1 MYSMDSLEYA
11 IRELYRSGIG
21 ENSGL
26 SADEVEE
33 LLDGIDF
40 HALLQAVRHHA
51 ETVFAFAT
59 QGNQPKSF
67 NYRGAELLSTEDDE
81 MIQAEKP
88 HQIFCIHGRNIPIY
102 DPKLSCALSHL
113 MPADREIVLLYFF
126 RELTDEKIAP
136 LVHMSRPTVSR
147 RRKAATRRLRELMED
162 TS

>member
-1 MYSMDSLEYA
+1 MKRFERFNEMIFESYCMKSVLNA
-11 IRELYRSGIG
+11 IKKERNRKDARG
-21 ENSGL
+21 
-26 SADEVEE
+26 EVEQS
-33 LLDGIDF
+33 LSTLTD
-40 HALLQAVRHHA
+40 AMLYA
-51 ETVFAFAT
+51 
-59 QGNQPKSF
+59 
-67 NYRGAELLSTEDDE
+67 LSTEDDE

-88 HQIFCIHGRNIPIY
+88 HQLFCIHGRNIPIY

-126 RELTDEKIAP
+126 RELTDEKIAS

>member
-1 MYSMDSLEYA
+1 MKRFERFNEMIFESYCMKSVLNA
-11 IRELYRSGIG
+11 IKKERNRKDARG
-21 ENSGL
+21 
-26 SADEVEE
+26 EVEQS
-33 LLDGIDF
+33 LSTLTD
-40 HALLQAVRHHA
+40 AMLYA
-51 ETVFAFAT
+51 
-59 QGNQPKSF
+59 
-67 NYRGAELLSTEDDE
+67 LSTEDDE
-81 MIQAEKP
+81 MIQSEKP
-88 HQIFCIHGRNIPIY
+88 YQIFCVYGGNVPIY

>member
-1 MYSMDSLEYA
+1 MKRFERFNEMIFESYCMKSVLNA
-11 IRELYRSGIG
+11 IKKERNRKDVRG
-21 ENSGL
+21 
-26 SADEVEE
+26 EVEQS
-33 LLDGIDF
+33 LSTLTDAILY
-40 HALLQAVRHHA
+40 A
-51 ETVFAFAT
+51 
-59 QGNQPKSF
+59 
-67 NYRGAELLSTEDDE
+67 LSTEDDE

>member
-1 MYSMDSLEYA
+1 MKRFERFNEIIFESYCMKSVLNA
-11 IRELYRSGIG
+11 IKKERNRKDARG
-21 ENSGL
+21 
-26 SADEVEE
+26 EVEQS
-33 LLDGIDF
+33 LSTLTD
-40 HALLQAVRHHA
+40 AMLYA
-51 ETVFAFAT
+51 
-59 QGNQPKSF
+59 
-67 NYRGAELLSTEDDE
+67 LSTEDDE

-126 RELTDEKIAP
+126 RELTDEKIAS

>member
-1 MYSMDSLEYA
+1 MKRFERFNEMIFESYCMKSVLNA
-11 IRELYRSGIG
+11 IKKERNRKDARG
-21 ENSGL
+21 
-26 SADEVEE
+26 EVEQS
-33 LLDGIDF
+33 LSTLTD
-40 HALLQAVRHHA
+40 AMLYA
-51 ETVFAFAT
+51 
-59 QGNQPKSF
+59 
-67 NYRGAELLSTEDDE
+67 LSTEDDE

-126 RELTDEKIAP
+126 REPTDEKIAP

>member
-1 MYSMDSLEYA
+1 MKRFERFNEMIFESYCMKSVLNA
-11 IRELYRSGIG
+11 IKKERNREDARG
-21 ENSGL
+21 
-26 SADEVEE
+26 EVEQS
-33 LLDGIDF
+33 LSTLTDAILY
-40 HALLQAVRHHA
+40 A
-51 ETVFAFAT
+51 
-59 QGNQPKSF
+59 
-67 NYRGAELLSTEDDE
+67 LSTEDDE
-81 MIQAEKP
+81 VIQAEKP
-88 HQIFCIHGRNIPIY
+88 HQIFCVHGGNIPIY

>member
-1 MYSMDSLEYA
+1 MKRFERFNEMIFESYCMKSVLNA
-11 IRELYRSGIG
+11 IKKEQNRKDARG
-21 ENSGL
+21 
-26 SADEVEE
+26 EVEQS
-33 LLDGIDF
+33 LSTLTD
-40 HALLQAVRHHA
+40 AMLYA
-51 ETVFAFAT
+51 
-59 QGNQPKSF
+59 
-67 NYRGAELLSTEDDE
+67 LSTEDDE

>member
-1 MYSMDSLEYA
+1 MKRFERFNEMIFESYCMKSVLNA
-11 IRELYRSGIG
+11 IKKERNRKDAQG
-21 ENSGL
+21 
-26 SADEVEE
+26 EVEQS
-33 LLDGIDF
+33 LSTLTD
-40 HALLQAVRHHA
+40 AMLYA
-51 ETVFAFAT
+51 
-59 QGNQPKSF
+59 
-67 NYRGAELLSTEDDE
+67 LSTEDDE

>member
-1 MYSMDSLEYA
+1 MKRFERFNEMIFESYCMKSVLNA
-11 IRELYRSGIG
+11 IKKERNRKDARG
-21 ENSGL
+21 
-26 SADEVEE
+26 EVEQS
-33 LLDGIDF
+33 LSTLTD
-40 HALLQAVRHHA
+40 AMLYA
-51 ETVFAFAT
+51 
-59 QGNQPKSF
+59 
-67 NYRGAELLSTEDDE
+67 LSTEDDE
-81 MIQAEKP
+81 MIQAVKP

>member
-1 MYSMDSLEYA
+1 MKRFERFNEMIFESYCMKSVLNA
-11 IRELYRSGIG
+11 IKKERNRKDARG
-21 ENSGL
+21 
-26 SADEVEE
+26 EVEQS
-33 LLDGIDF
+33 LSTLTD
-40 HALLQAVRHHA
+40 AMLYA
-51 ETVFAFAT
+51 
-59 QGNQPKSF
+59 
-67 NYRGAELLSTEDDE
+67 LSTEDDE
-81 MIQAEKP
+81 IIQAEKP

-126 RELTDEKIAP
+126 RELTDEKIAS

>member
-1 MYSMDSLEYA
+1 MKRFERFNEMIFESYCMKSVLNA
-11 IRELYRSGIG
+11 IKKERNRKDVRG
-21 ENSGL
+21 
-26 SADEVEE
+26 EVEQS
-33 LLDGIDF
+33 LSTLTD
-40 HALLQAVRHHA
+40 AMLYA
-51 ETVFAFAT
+51 
-59 QGNQPKSF
+59 
-67 NYRGAELLSTEDDE
+67 LSTEDNE

>member
-1 MYSMDSLEYA
+1 MKRFERFNEMIFESYCMKSVLNA
-11 IRELYRSGIG
+11 IKKERNRKDARG
-21 ENSGL
+21 
-26 SADEVEE
+26 EVEQS
-33 LLDGIDF
+33 LSTLTD
-40 HALLQAVRHHA
+40 AMLYA
-51 ETVFAFAT
+51 
-59 QGNQPKSF
+59 
-67 NYRGAELLSTEDDE
+67 LSTEDDE

-126 RELTDEKIAP
+126 RELTDEKIAS

>member
-1 MYSMDSLEYA
+1 MKRFERFNEMIFESYCMKSVLNA
-11 IRELYRSGIG
+11 IKKERNRKDARG
-21 ENSGL
+21 
-26 SADEVEE
+26 EVEQS
-33 LLDGIDF
+33 LSTLTD
-40 HALLQAVRHHA
+40 AMLYA
-51 ETVFAFAT
+51 
-59 QGNQPKSF
+59 
-67 NYRGAELLSTEDDE
+67 LSTEDDE

-126 RELTDEKIAP
+126 RELTDKKIAP

>member
-1 MYSMDSLEYA
+1 MKRFERFNEMIFESYCMKSVLNA
-11 IRELYRSGIG
+11 IKKERNRKDARG
-21 ENSGL
+21 
-26 SADEVEE
+26 EVEQS
-33 LLDGIDF
+33 LSTLTD
-40 HALLQAVRHHA
+40 AMLYA
-51 ETVFAFAT
+51 
-59 QGNQPKSF
+59 
-67 NYRGAELLSTEDDE
+67 LSTEDDE

-136 LVHMSRPTVSR
+136 LVHMSRPTVYR

>member
-1 MYSMDSLEYA
+1 MKRFERFNEMVFESYCMKSVLNA
-11 IRELYRSGIG
+11 IKKERNRKDARG
-21 ENSGL
+21 
-26 SADEVEE
+26 EVEQS
-33 LLDGIDF
+33 LSTLTD
-40 HALLQAVRHHA
+40 AMLYA
-51 ETVFAFAT
+51 
-59 QGNQPKSF
+59 
-67 NYRGAELLSTEDDE
+67 LSTEDDE
-81 MIQAEKP
+81 MIQAGKP

>member
-1 MYSMDSLEYA
+1 MKRFERFNEMIFESYCMKSVLNA
-11 IRELYRSGIG
+11 IKKERNRKDARG
-21 ENSGL
+21 
-26 SADEVEE
+26 EVEQS
-33 LLDGIDF
+33 LSTLTD
-40 HALLQAVRHHA
+40 AMLYA
-51 ETVFAFAT
+51 
-59 QGNQPKSF
+59 
-67 NYRGAELLSTEDDE
+67 LSTEDDE

-147 RRKAATRRLRELMED
+147 RRKVATRRLRELMED

>member
-1 MYSMDSLEYA
+1 MKRFERFNEMIFESYCMKSVLNA
-11 IRELYRSGIG
+11 IKKERNRKDARG
-21 ENSGL
+21 
-26 SADEVEE
+26 EVEQS
-33 LLDGIDF
+33 LSTLTD
-40 HALLQAVRHHA
+40 ALLYA
-51 ETVFAFAT
+51 
-59 QGNQPKSF
+59 
-67 NYRGAELLSTEDDE
+67 LSTEDDE

-147 RRKAATRRLRELMED
+147 QRKAATRRLRELMED

>member
-1 MYSMDSLEYA
+1 MKRFERFNEIIFESYCMKSVLNA
-11 IRELYRSGIG
+11 IKKERNRKDARG
-21 ENSGL
+21 
-26 SADEVEE
+26 EVEQS
-33 LLDGIDF
+33 LSTLTD
-40 HALLQAVRHHA
+40 AMLYA
-51 ETVFAFAT
+51 
-59 QGNQPKSF
+59 
-67 NYRGAELLSTEDDE
+67 LSTEDDE
-81 MIQAEKP
+81 VIQAKKP
-88 HQIFCIHGRNIPIY
+88 HQIFCVHGGNIPIY

>member
-1 MYSMDSLEYA
+1 MKRFERFNEIIFESYCMKSVLNA
-11 IRELYRSGIG
+11 IKKERNRKDARG
-21 ENSGL
+21 
-26 SADEVEE
+26 EVE
-33 LLDGIDF
+33 
-40 HALLQAVRHHA
+40 Q
-51 ETVFAFAT
+51 
-59 QGNQPKSF
+59 S
-67 NYRGAELLSTEDDE
+67 LSTLTDAMLYALSTKDDE

>member
-1 MYSMDSLEYA
+1 MKRFERFNEIIFESYCMKSVLNA
-11 IRELYRSGIG
+11 IKKERNRKDVRG
-21 ENSGL
+21 
-26 SADEVEE
+26 EVEQS
-33 LLDGIDF
+33 LSTLTD
-40 HALLQAVRHHA
+40 AMLYA
-51 ETVFAFAT
+51 
-59 QGNQPKSF
+59 
-67 NYRGAELLSTEDDE
+67 LSTEDDE

>member
-1 MYSMDSLEYA
+1 MKRFERFNEIIFESYCMKSVLNA
-11 IRELYRSGIG
+11 IKKERNRKDARG
-21 ENSGL
+21 
-26 SADEVEE
+26 EVEQS
-33 LLDGIDF
+33 LSTLTNAILY
-40 HALLQAVRHHA
+40 A
-51 ETVFAFAT
+51 
-59 QGNQPKSF
+59 
-67 NYRGAELLSTEDDE
+67 LSTEDDE
-81 MIQAEKP
+81 VIQAKKP
-88 HQIFCIHGRNIPIY
+88 HQIFCVHGGNIPIY

>member
-1 MYSMDSLEYA
+1 MKRFERFNEIIFESYCMKSVLNA
-11 IRELYRSGIG
+11 IKKERNRKDARG
-21 ENSGL
+21 
-26 SADEVEE
+26 EVEQS
-33 LLDGIDF
+33 LSTLTDAILY
-40 HALLQAVRHHA
+40 A
-51 ETVFAFAT
+51 
-59 QGNQPKSF
+59 
-67 NYRGAELLSTEDDE
+67 LSTEDDE
-81 MIQAEKP
+81 VIQAEKP
-88 HQIFCIHGRNIPIY
+88 HQIFCVHGGNTPIY

>member
-1 MYSMDSLEYA
+1 MKRFERFNEIVFESYCMQSVLNA
-11 IRELYRSGIG
+11 IKKERNRKDARG
-21 ENSGL
+21 
-26 SADEVEE
+26 EVEQS
-33 LLDGIDF
+33 LSTLTD
-40 HALLQAVRHHA
+40 AMLYA
-51 ETVFAFAT
+51 
-59 QGNQPKSF
+59 
-67 NYRGAELLSTEDDE
+67 LSTEDDE

>member
-1 MYSMDSLEYA
+1 MKRFERFNEMVFESYCMKSVLNA
-11 IRELYRSGIG
+11 IKKERNRKDARG
-21 ENSGL
+21 
-26 SADEVEE
+26 EVEQS
-33 LLDGIDF
+33 LSTLTD
-40 HALLQAVRHHA
+40 AMLYA
-51 ETVFAFAT
+51 
-59 QGNQPKSF
+59 
-67 NYRGAELLSTEDDE
+67 LSTEDDE

-126 RELTDEKIAP
+126 RELTDEKIAS